1 MNLPPCRRRKRR
13 GKRRK
18 GGRRNKQESNL
29 CFPYT
34 QWNMVKLQTLG
45 GQPLKENWIFPQPQP
60 LPGAI
65 NWRELYYII
74 LFMVLIVRFDIFL
87 SRRLLCGAVWGG
99 LYGSSRK
106 SSMSF
111 FFILESAVI
120 SATAAVASSPFPVS
134 AVTDR
139 GLPHGFWWRHRPQMS
154 SWSPAAA
161 RALDLDIFIILCVW
175 AFCMRVCLCTAHGLA
190 WCLQKLVTFCH
201 VVLGTKLDLP
211 QEQQVLW
218 TIEPSLQ
225 PPKKA
230 IFACLHY
237 TE

>member
-1 MNLPPCRRRKRR
+1 MEH
-13 GKRRK
+13 G
-18 GGRRNKQESNL
+18 
-29 CFPYT
+29 
-34 QWNMVKLQTLG
+34 QTLG
-45 GQPLKENWIFPQPQP
+45 GQPLKENWFFPQPQP

-65 NWRELYYII
+65 NWRELHYSI
-74 LFMVLIVRFDIFL
+74 LFMVLIALFDIFL
-87 SRRLLCGAVWGG
+87 CRRLLCGGG
-99 LYGSSRK
+99 GVVEVVAEIFYVL
-106 SSMSF
+106 F
-111 FFILESAVI
+111 FNLESAVI
-120 SATAAVASSPFPVS
+120 SGTAAVASSPFLVS

-139 GLPHGFWWRHRPQMS
+139 GLPHGFWWWHRPQTS
-154 SWSPAAA
+154 SWSPAATC
-161 RALDLDIFIILCVW
+161 ALDLDIFIILCVW

-190 WCLQKLVTFCH
+190 WCLQKLVTICH
-201 VVLGTKLDLP
+201 IALGTKLDFP